1 MPKETKKKIEPEIL
15 AFLSANEW
23 RNWLETNYSREEGIW
38 LKMYKKASGI
48 PTVFYPEAL
57 DTALCFGWIDGQVK
71 SFDSESY
78 IQKFTPRRKRSNWSK
93 RNIDHVQRLTSGGLM
108 RPPGLK
114 EVEAAKADGRWEMA
128 YDSPSQMT
136 VPDEFLAMLTADDGA
151 QAFFEG
157 LNKVNKYSIGFR
169 IQTAKTDEKRGKVME
184 EIFLMMK
191 NGRKFHE

>member
-1 MPKETKKKIEPEIL
+1 
-15 AFLSANEW
+15 
-23 RNWLETNYSREEGIW
+23 
-38 LKMYKKASGI
+38 
-48 PTVFYPEAL
+48 
-57 DTALCFGWIDGQVK
+57 
-71 SFDSESY
+71 
-78 IQKFTPRRKRSNWSK
+78 
-93 RNIDHVQRLTSGGLM
+93 M